1 MKVLQINAT
10 YGSGS
15 TGTIVKDIQ
24 NCCLQNNIDCYVAY
38 SLSNLPECDIRFAYK
53 IGSILG
59 KKTHAFCARINGKQG
74 YFSYISTW
82 KLIRYIDKLQPD
94 IIHLHN
100 LHSNYVNLNM
110 LLKHIANKNI
120 PTVVTLHDCWFF
132 TGGCFHYTNAG
143 CKRWLE
149 SCGNCP
155 KKKLDTPAYLF
166 DKSAE
171 ILRDR
176 YKYFGQIPNLTVVG
190 VSEWIKNDAVKTV
203 FRNTNA
209 CYIYNGVDLSIFK
222 PTESD
227 FRTRHNIEGK
237 YVILGPA
244 SKWLDPVNAMLFKS
258 LTDEMDENTVMVLF
272 GCGSST
278 LHLPKNVIPIGFI
291 SDKYELAKIYSMAD
305 VFINVTRED
314 SLPTINLEAQA
325 CGTPVITHNITG
337 AGETV
342 TPLTGAKIPVNDYK
356 SLKTALQVI
365 RNRGKKAMKDDII
378 AHAVNEFDINK
389 NYIKYINLYKSI
401 INDK

>member
-10 YGSGS
+10 YGTGS

-24 NCCLQNNIDCYVAY
+24 NCCIQNNIECYVAY
-38 SLSNLPECDIRFAYK
+38 SLSTVSKDEIKYAHQ
-53 IGSILG
+53 IGSILS
-59 KKTHAFCARINGKQG
+59 KKIHAFCARINGKQG
-74 YFSYISTW
+74 YFSFIPTW
-82 KLIRYIDKLQPD
+82 KLIRYINKLQPD

-100 LHSNYVNLNM
+100 LHNNYVNLNM
-110 LLKHIANKNI
+110 LLRHIAIKNI

-143 CKRWLE
+143 CKRWLK

-176 YKYFGQIPNLTVVG
+176 YKYFGQITDLTVVG
-190 VSEWIKNDAVKTV
+190 VSEWIKSDAVKTV
-203 FRNTNA
+203 FKNA
-209 CYIYNGVDLSIFK
+209 RVCHIYNGVDLNIFK
-222 PTESD
+222 PTVSD

-244 SKWLDPVNAMLFKS
+244 SKWLDPVNTMLFQS
-258 LTDEMDENTVMVLF
+258 LTNEMDEHTVLVLF

-278 LHLPKNVIPIGFI
+278 SQLPKNVIPIGFI

-325 CGTPVITHNITG
+325 CGTPVITHDVTG

-342 TPLTGAKIPVNDYK
+342 TSLTGAKIPVDDYHA
-356 SLKTALQVI
+356 LKTTMQAI
-365 RNRGKKAMKDDII
+365 RNRGKKAMRDDII